1 MTEWRT
7 GIDLVREQ
15 LRVAAG
21 LPLSVTQ
28 EEVEFRGHAIEA
40 RISAEDPANRFLPAS
55 GTIAAL
61 REPSGPGVRVD
72 SGLYDGMSVPLYYD
86 PLLAKLICWGQDREQ
101 AIARMRRAIE
111 EYTIAGVRTTLPFTA
126 WILRHPRFISG
137 DVSTDFI
144 AEEWRPEELERL
156 GSTISTENG
165 AMTPETI
172 AALASAL
179 AAQDQGAA
187 AVAQRSPAGENSAD
201 GSRWRTAARRDGVTR
216 GR

>member
-1 MTEWRT
+1 
-7 GIDLVREQ
+7 
-15 LRVAAG
+15 
-21 LPLSVTQ
+21 
-28 EEVEFRGHAIEA
+28 
-40 RISAEDPANRFLPAS
+40 
-55 GTIAAL
+55 
-61 REPSGPGVRVD
+61 
-72 SGLYDGMSVPLYYD
+72 
-86 PLLAKLICWGQDREQ
+86 LLAKLICWGQDREQ

-144 AEEWRPEELERL
+144 AEEWRPDELEQMA
-156 GSTISTENG
+156 STISTENG
-165 AMTPETI
+165 ALTPETI

-187 AVAQRSPAGENSAD
+187 AVAQRGSAGENGAD
-201 GSRWRTAARRDGVTR
+201 GSRWRTAGRRDGVLR